1 MQVLQSIG
9 MDAFLPDHPAERIHL
24 SYAAQLEG
32 EGLWQWALF
41 VLLHITDDERY
52 MFACM
57 HVWRVGG
64 WGAPNGSATL

>member
-1 MQVLQSIG
+1 

-41 VLLHITDDERY
+41 VLMHMTDDERY
-52 MFACM
+52 
-57 HVWRVGG
+57 VRVCGHM
-64 WGAPNGSATL
+64 WGVGAGNTYVKQNDFFVTFIT